1 MVRNLRFREL
11 SDAAQPDGYPDELVL
26 RFGLTGSA
34 GTSAIAAGKAD
45 LMTSIGG
52 VPGTG
57 IRLLRDHLRTEPMV
71 GTQFLFLNVAAATFN
86 DRRVRRALNL
96 ALDRGRIVRLD
107 GGATAARPTC
117 QILPPQPPGYRPLP
131 PLHTTPHPRRPLAR
145 PRPAPRQTPR
155 ARSGTSGMKVTVW
168 DTRQPQFAVN
178 EGRVIVAALH
188 RLGYRARLRLLPD
201 STYFPYVNDSR
212 NRAQIID
219 GGWGVDY
226 PSTNGFISRLTCRYF
241 VHANAP
247 STIDASAV
255 CDPAIDRR
263 IARAAELQTT
273 DRTAAIT
280 LWLRLDREL
289 TDRAIWLP
297 TTIANETDL
306 PSRRV
311 GNYRYNSLLGVLLD
325 QVRIR

>member
-1 MVRNLRFREL
+1 
-11 SDAAQPDGYPDELVL
+11 
-26 RFGLTGSA
+26 
-34 GTSAIAAGKAD
+34 
-45 LMTSIGG
+45 
-52 VPGTG
+52 
-57 IRLLRDHLRTEPMV
+57 
-71 GTQFLFLNVAAATFN
+71 
-86 DRRVRRALNL
+86 
-96 ALDRGRIVRLD
+96 
-107 GGATAARPTC
+107 
-117 QILPPQPPGYRPLP
+117 
-131 PLHTTPHPRRPLAR
+131 
-145 PRPAPRQTPR
+145 
-155 ARSGTSGMKVTVW
+155 MKVTVW

-178 EGRVIVAALH
+178 QGRVTVAALH

-241 VHANAP
+241 VPANAP

-255 CDPAIDRR
+255 CAPAIDRR

-280 LWLRLDREL
+280 LWRRLDREL
-289 TDRAIWLP
+289 TDRAIWPP

-311 GNYRYNSLLGVLLD
+311 GNYRYNPLWGVLLD